1 MCGEQIQAVARKC
14 RFCGHYLDPT
24 ARPAT
29 ATEFG
34 TLERAMIPVGRPV
47 SAIVA
52 GYMGLFA
59 LFPFL
64 GIPAGIMG
72 VILGIIALRKIN
84 RDPSLSGKGRAWFG
98 IVAGGIFS
106 LLWLALLALA
116 IIGAILDSSS

>member
-106 LLWLALLALA
+106 LLWLAFLALA